1 MEKFKTIHEN
11 QVLINPPDLDSRIE
25 KVANKI
31 LRQYLRGQNCEKT
44 NAIYR
49 ELIKQKYGRY
59 SKM

>member
-1 MEKFKTIHEN
+1 MEKYKTIQEN
-11 QVLINPPDLDSRIE
+11 KVLINPPNLDSQIE

-49 ELIKQKYGRY
+49 ELIKQKEWQI
-59 SKM
+59 

>member
-1 MEKFKTIHEN
+1 MERYKTIQEN
-11 QVLINPPDLDSRIE
+11 KVLINPPDLDSRIE

-49 ELIKQKYGRY
+49 ELLKQKYG
-59 SKM
+59 

>member
-11 QVLINPPDLDSRIE
+11 KVLINPPNLDSQIE

-44 NAIYR
+44 NTIYR
-49 ELIKQKYGRY
+49 ELIKQKNGYI
-59 SKM
+59 KM

>member
-11 QVLINPPDLDSRIE
+11 KVLINPPDLDSQIE

-44 NAIYR
+44 NTIYR
-49 ELIKQKYGRY
+49 ELIKQKHG
-59 SKM
+59 

>member
-1 MEKFKTIHEN
+1 MEEN
-11 QVLINPPDLDSRIE
+11 KIDLDSRIE

-49 ELIKQKYGRY
+49 DLIKQKLN
-59 SKM
+59 K

>member
-11 QVLINPPDLDSRIE
+11 QVLINNPDLDSQIE

-44 NAIYR
+44 NSIYR
-49 ELIKQKYGRY
+49 NLLKQKLE
-59 SKM
+59 K

>member
-11 QVLINPPDLDSRIE
+11 QVLINKPDLDSQIE

-44 NAIYR
+44 NSIYR
-49 ELIKQKYGRY
+49 NLLKQKLE
-59 SKM
+59 K